1 MNRYVKDIR
10 KYQNKDKHIN
20 VLIFSL
26 FHQGVTTTPIMKE
39 KVGKFTVIL
48 LNSTGCTRGYNRPG
62 DDLTSMCKSKYP
74 DQILSAQNFHFSTII
89 KHIKTNAPT

>member
-1 MNRYVKDIR
+1 MNRYVKDLR
-10 KYQNKDKHIN
+10 KYQKKAKYIN

-26 FHQGVTTTPIMKE
+26 FYQGVTTTPTIKE

-48 LNSTGCTRGYNRPG
+48 LNSTGGTRGYNRPG
-62 DDLTSMCKSKYP
+62 DDLANMCKSKYP